1 MPLTD
6 TALRQLKSNP
16 HARRQKLADSGGLYL
31 LIDGPGR
38 YWRLDYT
45 YAQRRKTLAL
55 GVYPVVSLA
64 QARRMRDEAKSL
76 LVENI
81 DPMAAKRERKQA
93 AVAAAD
99 STFESVARAWLKK
112 TKATRKAITDDK
124 LVGWLERD
132 VYPSLGRRA
141 ISELGPRDV
150 LAVVRRIEDRG
161 SIDTAHRI
169 LQLCSRIFRFAVAGG
184 QADRDVTVDLRGA
197 LSAVPK
203 NHHAAITDPAPF
215 GALLRAIEGY
225 KGNPVVASALKLAPL
240 VFVRPG
246 ELRHAEWSEV
256 DLERREWRIP
266 AEKMKMKLPHL
277 VPLSR
282 QACELLKNLMPISG
296 NGKYLFPGLRTRTR
310 PISDNTLNAALRN
323 LGYAGDTHTSHGFRA
338 SARTMLDE
346 ILGERVDLIEHQLA
360 HAVKDPNGRAYNRTS
375 HLEARQL
382 MMQRWADYL
391 DAQKEGPQKVE
402 VRGHRV
408 RILAKQIQP
417 SFAPAETTKRVR
429 ILKSATCSD
438 AR

>member
-6 TALRQLKSNP
+6 TALRQLKADP
-16 HARRQKLADSGGLYL
+16 RARRQKMADSGGLYL
-31 LIDGPGR
+31 LVDGLGR
-38 YWRLDYT
+38 YWRLDYS

-64 QARRMRDEAKSL
+64 QARRLRDEAKSL
-76 LVENI
+76 LIDNI
-81 DPMAAKRERKQA
+81 DPMAAKRERRQA

-99 STFESVARAWLKK
+99 STFESVARAWLKR
-112 TKATRKAITDDK
+112 TKPTRKAITDDK
-124 LVGWLERD
+124 LAGWLERD
-132 VYPSLGRRA
+132 VYPSIGRRA
-141 ISELGPRDV
+141 IAELGPRDV

-161 SIDTAHRI
+161 SVDTAHRV

-184 QADRDVTVDLRGA
+184 QADRDVTSDLRGA
-197 LSAVPK
+197 LGTVPK
-203 NHHAAITDPAPF
+203 NHHAAITEPVPF

-225 KGNPVVASALKLAPL
+225 RGNPVVASALKLAPL

-256 DLERREWRIP
+256 DLEKREWRIP

-282 QACELLKNLMPISG
+282 QACEILKNLLPISG

-323 LGYAGDTHTSHGFRA
+323 LGYPGDTHTAHGFRA

-346 ILGERVDLIEHQLA
+346 ILCERVELIEHQLA

-375 HLEARQL
+375 HLEARRL

-391 DAQKEGPQKVE
+391 DAQREGTQKVE
-402 VRGHRV
+402 APSHRL
-408 RILAKQIQP
+408 RIHSNPALP
-417 SFAPAETTKRVR
+417 SLAPAETPRRVR
-429 ILKSATCSD
+429 VLKNATGTE